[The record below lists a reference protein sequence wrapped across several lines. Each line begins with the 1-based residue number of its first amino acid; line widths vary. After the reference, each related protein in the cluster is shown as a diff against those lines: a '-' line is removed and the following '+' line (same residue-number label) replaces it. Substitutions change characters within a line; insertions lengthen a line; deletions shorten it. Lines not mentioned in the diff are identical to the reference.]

1 MTNIG
6 VLASGRGS
14 NFQSII
20 DSVEEGY
27 LDKVTIKLVISDNGN
42 ARALERAEKHG
53 IDNIYIN
60 PGDFDDDRDFEEEMI
75 SVMEDR
81 DVDLVVMAGFMRILS
96 PFFIRHYR
104 NRVMNIHP
112 SLLPS
117 FQGLHPHKQALEYGV
132 KVSGCTVHF
141 ADEGVDSG
149 PIILQKAVPV
159 KDDDTEDSLAARVL
173 EEEHKIYPEAI
184 KLYSEERL
192 KIEGRRVKID

>member
-1 MTNIG
+1 VTNIG

-27 LDKVTIKLVISDNGN
+27 LDRVAIKLVISDNGN

-192 KIEGRRVKID
+192 KIEGRRVMID